1 MTRENR
7 TFIGKRRLVMAFAAL
22 IIAAA
27 TPTLSARADH
37 DDHDG
42 RGEWHHDHGRHHGW
56 RGYGGYYYG
65 EPGYYAA
72 PGVVYAPPP
81 VYVAPP
87 PVVVYPAPVA
97 PSLNFVFP
105 LSFH

>member
-1 MTRENR
+1 MTRRNR
-7 TFIGKRRLVMAFAAL
+7 TFIGKRRLALAFAAL

-42 RGEWHHDHGRHHGW
+42 RGERHHDHGRHNGW
-56 RGYGGYYYG
+56 GGYGGYYYG
-65 EPGYYAA
+65 PGYYAA
-72 PGVVYAPPP
+72 PGVVYAPP

-105 LSFH
+105 LRFH